1 MDVKMKNIIRPI
13 RLCLTAMASII
24 LVCIFTLPAHSA
36 TAWTAKITVE
46 YRDDSNKVILGA
58 ATDATDGFENGYE
71 SRAIISGYLMTY
83 FLHPEFGIDT
93 NYFWT
98 DIRDTTLPKEW
109 IWYVQSR
116 YRNRDHTMTWEID
129 APDTLE
135 LYLMDTVTGEVIDMR
150 AESSYTYKNISMA
163 RREFVVEAA
172 GTVEVE
178 APSDTTP
185 PETTITSAPEGYNAG
200 TSYGFAFTGTDDV
213 SDASALE
220 YSYSFDGGAWSAWSM
235 DTSTTI
241 TSVSEG
247 EHTFK
252 VKAKDL
258 AGNVDPSPAEASFIV
273 DLTAPELLL
282 SSVTPE
288 LLWPP
293 NGKMKDVTITGSII
307 DLLSGVQSLSYAI
320 ADEYGELNASGTI
333 STTGGSFTL
342 TVQLL
347 AKRYG
352 NDLDGRVYTISFV
365 GKDMVGNT
373 ITRSVEVLVPH
384 NQSVQPNKK
393 K

>member
-1 MDVKMKNIIRPI
+1 MKNIIRPI